1 MSWSFLMEI
10 MREDVASPH
19 QGVQKVEFLPFISE
33 RSGRDAIMI
42 AEDTPGSEIG
52 HSDPEMLLWPAAPP
66 PGTAAALKASFGK
79 EASRH
84 RSPIEWLAP
93 VALIQLCADTIAAV
107 WRAGTIV

>member
-1 MSWSFLMEI
+1 MSWSFLVEI
-10 MREDVASPH
+10 MQEDVASPH

-52 HSDPEMLLWPAAPP
+52 HSDPEMLLGPAAPP
-66 PGTAAALKASFGK
+66 QRAAATFETSFGK

-93 VALIQLCADTIAAV
+93 VAFIQLCADTIAAV